1 MKPLHLKPINP
12 LFEGWRPPLTGSTR
26 FVRKYLTGIFL
37 VLCLVVLSVFLG
49 FSYKSTSLIQDRLLQ
64 EGQAFFRQI
73 DLTREWIDS
82 HDGIYVKLV
91 PGVEINPYLMQVPGL
106 KVVIEDK
113 DGEKYTLKHPPLVI
127 REISRMAAAK
137 GIFKFKITSL
147 DPINP
152 DNAPDAF
159 ERASLKKFVGG
170 AREYF
175 SLEES
180 GKEVLFRY
188 MAPFILQKPCL
199 HCHESGRESKVLG
212 GISVTIGA
220 TPVVREIQRNR
231 IYLAASALGILALF
245 FAIISFISKSFIK
258 DLKNAESMLVEM
270 ATRDPL
276 TGLFNRRE
284 ALRRIGQEHSRAGRL
299 SKLLSVVM
307 IDIDRFKEINDAHGH
322 AAGDDVLQE
331 LSRRIRGVV
340 RDYDIVCRYGG
351 EEFLVATPEADGE
364 IAQAIAE
371 RLRCAVEGIAITVG
385 DGSAIRFTISAGVAQ
400 WKEGESVEQLI
411 ARADAALYK
420 AKAAGRNRVHAA

>member
-1 MKPLHLKPINP
+1 MSVIPNP
-12 LFEGWRPPLTGSTR
+12 KTFTWTGSTR
-26 FVRKYLTGIFL
+26 FVRKYMTGIFL
-37 VLCLVVLSVFLG
+37 VIGLVVLSVFLG
-49 FSYKSTSLIQDRLLQ
+49 FSYKSTSLIEDLLLH
-64 EGQAFFRQI
+64 EGQAFFRQV
-73 DLTREWIDS
+73 DLTREWIDN
-82 HDGIYVKLV
+82 HDGVYIKLT
-91 PGVEINPYLMQVPGL
+91 PGVEINPYLVQVPGL

-113 DGEKYTLKHPPLVI
+113 DGEKYTLKHSPIVTG
-127 REISRMAAAK
+127 EISRIAAAK

-159 ERASLKKFVGG
+159 ERASLEKFVGG
-170 AREYF
+170 AKEHF

-188 MAPFILQKPCL
+188 MAPLIFQKSCLQ
-199 HCHESGRESKVLG
+199 CHESGREGKVLG

-220 TPVVREIQRNR
+220 TSVVREIRRNR
-231 IYLAASALGILALF
+231 IYLAVSALGILAFLL
-245 FAIISFISKSFIK
+245 AIIAFISKSFIR

-270 ATRDPL
+270 ATRDSL

-284 ALRRIGQEHSRAGRL
+284 TLRRIAQEHSRAGRL
-299 SKLLSVVM
+299 SRFLSIVM
-307 IDIDRFKEINDAHGH
+307 IDIDHFKEINDAHGH
-322 AAGDDVLQE
+322 AAGDDVLQQ
-331 LSRRIRGVV
+331 LSRKIREVV

-364 IAQAIAE
+364 IAREVAE
-371 RLRCAVEGIAITVG
+371 RLRAAVEGMVITVG

-411 ARADAALYK
+411 ARADAALYE
-420 AKAAGRNRVHAA
+420 AKAAGRNRVVSAD